1 MGPKASASPA
11 QKMSAQLQAAAG
23 TGSVQKVAQAI
34 KKGARADILS
44 PKEPYSAVIASVR
57 YCLKH
62 RDSAAALE
70 VNQARPCQT
79 CFAAGAL
86 SQVVKL
92 ILTSDIGADPNELD
106 ADFGWTPLTAAA
118 FKVRDYRRC
127 IRAAGLWQSCW
138 TSAR

>member
-1 MGPKASASPA
+1 VLPSSKSRDDCRAGESYVKPFNQAMGPKASASPA

-79 CFAAGAL
+79 CFAGWRLVAGREAHP
-86 SQVVKL
+86 
-92 ILTSDIGADPNELD
+92 DERH
-106 ADFGWTPLTAAA
+106 W
-118 FKVRDYRRC
+118 RRSE
-127 IRAAGLWQSCW
+127 RARC
-138 TSAR
+138 